1 MKESPFTKELAKLF
15 EEAPEINLSKTDK
28 IVIFS
33 DLHIGTRGRQDDFV
47 HNSASF
53 MYILEHYYLK
63 NDYTLVLNGDIEE
76 LQKFSLKKI
85 AARWPELYQLFQQF
99 ERKGALY
106 KIAGNHDLELQ
117 FFKNPYLKT
126 PIIKAL
132 KLNYLGHK
140 IAIFHGHQASLIM
153 ERFYL
158 LWKVL
163 LRYFANPLGIKNISH
178 SHDSD
183 TRFKTERRVYNF
195 SRDRKVVS
203 IIGHT
208 HRPLFESMS
217 KVDCLKFKIEQ
228 LCRDYSTSSEKTRGE
243 LASKIR
249 SYHQE
254 LEYLLAKNNSED
266 LRSGLYNSDL
276 LVPCTFNSGCVI
288 GKRGITAIEIRHG
301 NIGLVHWFDQNTS
314 QKYFDFNG
322 YQPEQLE
329 ESDFFRVVLKEDNLD
344 YIFTRIELLASSP
357 SNDKHVVPASSGKVT
372 QLVQFKPKS
381 RSSKTVLP
389 LKKAGSLK
397 R

>member
-1 MKESPFTKELAKLF
+1 VKKESPFIEELAKLF

-33 DLHIGTRGRQDDFV
+33 DLHIGNRGRQDDFV
-47 HNSASF
+47 RNSASF
-53 MYILEHYYLK
+53 MHILEHYYLK
-63 NDYTLVLNGDIEE
+63 SGYTLVLNGDIEE
-76 LQKFSLKKI
+76 MQKFSLKKI
-85 AARWPELYQLFQQF
+85 AAKWPEVYRLFRLF
-99 ERKGALY
+99 EQRGALY

-117 FFKNPYLKT
+117 FVKNPYLKT

-132 KLNYLGHK
+132 KLNYHGHK

-153 ERFYL
+153 EQFYL

-163 LRYFANPLGIKNISH
+163 LRCFANPLGIKNISH
-178 SHDSD
+178 SLDND

-228 LCRDYSTSSEKTRGE
+228 LCRDYSTSGERNRGE
-243 LASKIR
+243 LAAKIR
-249 SYHQE
+249 NYRQE
-254 LEYLLAKNNSED
+254 LENLLAKNNSED
-266 LRSGLYNSDL
+266 LRSSLYNSDL

-288 GKRGITAIEIRHG
+288 GKKGITAIEIRGG

-322 YQPEQLE
+322 YQPEQLV
-329 ESDFFRVVLKEDNLD
+329 ESNFFRVVLKEDNLD

-357 SNDKHVVPASSGKVT
+357 SQNNGHVPSASQKIIELAS
-372 QLVQFKPKS
+372 FKTKP
-381 RSSKTVLP
+381 RISKNVST
-389 LKKAGSLK
+389 LK
-397 R
+397 RASFKG

>member
-1 MKESPFTKELAKLF
+1 MKESPFSKELAKLF
-15 EEAPEINLSKTDK
+15 EEAPEINLSKDDK
-28 IVIFS
+28 IVVFS
-33 DLHIGTRGRQDDFV
+33 DLHIGNRGRQDDFV
-47 HNSASF
+47 HNSASV
-53 MYILEHYYLK
+53 MHILENYYLK

-85 AARWPELYQLFQQF
+85 IARWPELYRLFRMF
-99 ERKGALY
+99 EQRGALY

-117 FFKNPYLKT
+117 FVKNPILKST
-126 PIIKAL
+126 ILKAL
-132 KLNYLGHK
+132 KLNYHGHK

-163 LRYFANPLGIKNISH
+163 LRCFANPLGIKNISH
-178 SHDSD
+178 SHDND

-195 SRDRKVVS
+195 SRDRKVIS

-228 LCRDYSTSSEKTRGE
+228 LCREYSTSGEQNRRE
-243 LASKIR
+243 LAVKIQ

-254 LEYLLAKNNSED
+254 LENLLAKNNSED
-266 LRSGLYNSDL
+266 LRSSLYNSDL

-288 GKRGITAIEIRHG
+288 GKKGITAIEIGGG

-314 QKYFDFNG
+314 QKYFDCNG

-329 ESDFFRVVLKEDNLD
+329 ESDYFRVVLKEDNLD
-344 YIFTRIELLASSP
+344 YIFTRIELLASPP
-357 SNDKHVVPASSGKVT
+357 SKNNDYAPSVPQKIIEFTS
-372 QLVQFKPKS
+372 FKTKPRISKS
-381 RSSKTVLP
+381 DLT
-389 LKKAGSLK
+389 LK
-397 R
+397 RASFKS